1 MARRRVPAATALVA
15 AILALIAAQRAYAQT
30 QDLSNSPLLPQKPC
44 TSCERGTAQAGG
56 GADAGAQSAPPAPPA
71 SQGLPAASAP
81 APAFHL
87 NDVRFTGAQGL
98 SAAELHAVAQPY
110 IGRDV
115 TMADLEKLSQAVTT
129 LYRERGFF
137 LAQAVVPVQTV
148 TNGVV
153 EISVIEGKLGNVTVI
168 VAPDAPITEA
178 RARAFLAGLQPGM
191 AVDARSYERALLLLS
206 DQPGLRVNS
215 TLEEGAQ
222 PGTTDLTVEV
232 TAAPRW
238 AFSVFGDNWGTLESG
253 RYRLGGTARW
263 MSPAGIGDNLDVR
276 LMASDSH
283 GTLLG
288 RVSYEAPLG
297 SSGLRAGVGVS
308 RVDYELGGA
317 FVDLHAHGIA
327 DVVDFSLDY
336 PLIRSRE
343 QNLFVRLSGN
353 EQDLHDEY
361 DAIDFSSRKRIQ
373 GLGLGWGWE
382 RRDAMLGGGYWA
394 STGTYY
400 HGRLDILDPFSEL
413 ADQGTFGRHTE
424 GSFDKLTLQFS
435 RLQSIIDRHSLYVS
449 VGGQMASKNLDAS
462 QKLSLGGPQSVRAY
476 PSGEL
481 LVDEGAIGTV
491 EWRWSYNAEITPFV
505 FYDAARGRIA
515 RDPSFFDTANT
526 QSLRGAGIG
535 LSWVRS
541 GNFLINATLAWRD
554 GTRPAVT
561 DGGGR
566 NPRLFVQLQKAI

>member
-1 MARRRVPAATALVA
+1 MERRLVPGVIALVA
-15 AILALIAAQRAYAQT
+15 AMLALIAAHRVHAQT
-30 QDLSNSPLLPQKPC
+30 QDLSSSPLLPQKPC
-44 TSCERGTAQAGG
+44 TTC
-56 GADAGAQSAPPAPPA
+56 GADSAGQAAPPAPPA

-81 APAFHL
+81 APAPASAFRL
-87 NDVRFTGAQGL
+87 NDVRFTGAQGV
-98 SAAELHAVAQPY
+98 SAAELRAVAEPY

-115 TMADLEKLSQAVTT
+115 TMADLEKLSQAITT

-178 RARAFLAGLQPGM
+178 RARAYLAGLQPGV
-191 AVDARSYERALLLLS
+191 AVDARRYERALLLLS
-206 DQPGLRVNS
+206 DQPGIRVNS

-222 PGTTDLTVEV
+222 AGTTDLTVEV

-288 RVSYEAPLG
+288 RASYEAPVG

-317 FVDLHAHGIA
+317 FVDLQAHGIA

-353 EQDLHDEY
+353 EQDLHDQY
-361 DAIDFSSRKRIQ
+361 DAIDFSSKKRIR
-373 GLGLGWGWE
+373 GLGLGWAWE

-400 HGRLDILDPFSEL
+400 HGNLEILDPFSEL
-413 ADQGTFGRHTE
+413 ADQSTFGRHTQ

-435 RLQSIIDRHSLYVS
+435 RLQSIVERHSLYAS
-449 VGGQMASKNLDAS
+449 VGGQLASKNLDAS
-462 QKLSLGGPQSVRAY
+462 QKLSLGGAQSVRAY

-481 LVDEGAIGTV
+481 LVDEGVIGTV
-491 EWRWSYNAEITPFV
+491 EWRWSYNAELTPFV
-505 FYDAARGRIA
+505 FYDAARGRLV
-515 RDPSFFDTANT
+515 RDPLFFDTVNT

-554 GTRPAVT
+554 GTRPATT